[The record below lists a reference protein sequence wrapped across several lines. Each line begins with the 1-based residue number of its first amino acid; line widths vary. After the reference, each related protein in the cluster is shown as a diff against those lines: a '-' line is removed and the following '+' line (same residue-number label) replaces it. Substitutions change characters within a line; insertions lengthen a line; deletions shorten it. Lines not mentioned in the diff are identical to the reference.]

1 MIKVYKAHK
10 GPGKSLKELMSFQE
24 KTACFA
30 IADCIGAGEETCSW
44 SIKEGQG
51 DSTSSE
57 IRQTMNAKPVWKYL
71 L

>member
-30 IADCIGAGEETCSW
+30 IADCIGAGEETCS
-44 SIKEGQG
+44 
-51 DSTSSE
+51 
-57 IRQTMNAKPVWKYL
+57 
-71 L
+71 